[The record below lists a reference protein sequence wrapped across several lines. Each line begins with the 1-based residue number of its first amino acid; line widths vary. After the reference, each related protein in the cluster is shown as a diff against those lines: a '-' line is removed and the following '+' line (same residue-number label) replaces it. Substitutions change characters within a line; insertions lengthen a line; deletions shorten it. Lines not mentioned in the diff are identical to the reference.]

1 MFRIWQFSV
10 LTVVFMCCRIDEEV
24 AGCVIYPCTVPLLSK
39 PAVFLGVSEELFYSV
54 GECVVTL
61 SRRNEVEMC
70 LQLVRTIWTS
80 LLRHIT
86 VSILTDLV
94 NTLLHILNWN
104 KLRQIDHLTISESV
118 NLVSNFITTSIIKT
132 KLINCYVKEVKHV
145 MVLYRGA
152 GKTLAWPT
160 SRCILFDVENILC
173 DASLVMCINST
184 NIPPIM
190 MINRIYKHQN
200 HLLL

>member
-1 MFRIWQFSV
+1 
-10 LTVVFMCCRIDEEV
+10 MCCRIDEEV

-94 NTLLHILNWN
+94 NTLLHILN
-104 KLRQIDHLTISESV
+104 
-118 NLVSNFITTSIIKT
+118 
-132 KLINCYVKEVKHV
+132 
-145 MVLYRGA
+145 
-152 GKTLAWPT
+152 
-160 SRCILFDVENILC
+160 
-173 DASLVMCINST
+173 
-184 NIPPIM
+184 
-190 MINRIYKHQN
+190 
-200 HLLL
+200 